1 MTINNLLILILIII
15 NINSLIVHLFS
26 SKNST
31 SWNNYV
37 ILPKSYS
44 LKLLEWDL
52 KSGLFNPQPKNLMTL
67 YTSLNLLTLV
77 PSQSQ
82 ELDQELVLN
91 KW

>member
-1 MTINNLLILILIII
+1 MTINNLLILIII
-15 NINSLIVHLFS
+15 NINLLIIHLFS
-26 SKNST
+26 PKNST

-52 KSGLFNPQPKNLMTL
+52 KSGLFNPQPKNVMTL
-67 YTSLNLLTLV
+67 YTSPHLFTLV
-77 PSQSQ
+77 PSQS
-82 ELDQELVLN
+82 EVLDQELVLN